1 MFGEFKKF
9 VLRGNV
15 LDLAVAVMIG
25 AAFGNI
31 VKSLVDDILMPPI
44 GLLMGNADFSNLFV
58 SLNGTRYPTLA
69 AAEAAGAPVI
79 RYGLFLNNVV
89 SFLILAFVIFLLIK
103 GANRLAESLKRH
115 EEPVAAPA
123 EPSREEQLL
132 AEIRDLLK
140 AKA

>member
-15 LDLAVAVMIG
+15 LDLAVAVMVG

-31 VKSLVDDILMPPI
+31 VKSFVDDILMPPI
-44 GLLMGNADFSNLFV
+44 GLLTGNVGFNNFFI
-58 SLNGTRYPTLA
+58 SLNGTHYPTLE
-69 AAEAAGAPVI
+69 AAED
-79 RYGLFLNNVV
+79 
-89 SFLILAFVIFLLIK
+89 
-103 GANRLAESLKRH
+103 
-115 EEPVAAPA
+115 EPVAAPA

-140 AKA
+140 ARA